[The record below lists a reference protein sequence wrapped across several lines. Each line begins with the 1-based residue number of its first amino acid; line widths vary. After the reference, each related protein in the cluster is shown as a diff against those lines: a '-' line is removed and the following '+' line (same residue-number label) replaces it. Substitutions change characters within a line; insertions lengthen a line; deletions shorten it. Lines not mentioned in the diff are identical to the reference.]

1 MALPFKFDRDL
12 DLLLDPEL
20 DDLDDLNSVL
30 DLELD
35 VPVDFVLDAVDD
47 IVLEV
52 VDDLEVLDIDLVL
65 DLELDVLVDPDLYLR
80 LLETLFPFLTSPRYF
95 SFFSFQSSTS
105 SLLKRCFQYT

>member
-12 DLLLDPEL
+12 DLLLDLEL
-20 DDLDDLNSVL
+20 DDLDDLDSVL

-35 VPVDFVLDAVDD
+35 VPVDFVLDVDD
-47 IVLEV
+47 VVLEV